1 MSSIN
6 APTYDPTSTAQAMAQ
21 KLTASAQEM
30 LTNQTKTASAT
41 STALSKLGS
50 AISAFQ
56 TSLSTLTGIGK
67 SMLAQSAT
75 LSNTTVGS
83 ATAKPTAAAGTYN
96 LFVKQVAT
104 AGQSS
109 YQIGANAQIGGQ
121 LTLTLAA
128 PSTPA
133 TTPASPT
140 TPPAGQFTVQLSAA
154 ADTDGDGSLSAREL
168 AAAINSEPT
177 NAGRVSAGVVT
188 IGGVPQLV
196 LTSANTGVANNVWLD
211 PSAVGDSTL
220 AGSLGLDKR
229 TVTVEAKD
237 AILLY
242 GGTSSTTGTPITQS
256 SNTFTNIDGVS
267 LTVSRAQTADESPF
281 TLTVGASTSG
291 TQSNMQAFVDAYNK
305 LKSVIDGMVD
315 PGDPSTGASP
325 GAFAHDAGVRAL
337 QSRLVSM
344 LRATGNP
351 SLASYGITAAR
362 DGTLSLDTARL
373 TKQLALDPTSLDKL
387 IGSASTGSPT
397 GIAGSLNT
405 YLNQWSNSTT
415 GQITQRNDSITKLQ
429 SSLTKRQSDLDAQF
443 NAAYDRYLKQFTD
456 LQTLQARMNSNVSM
470 FDALFGNDK
479 SN

>member
-21 KLTASAQEM
+21 KLTATAQEM
-30 LTNQTKTASAT
+30 LTSQTKSASAT

-56 TSLSTLTGIGK
+56 TSLSSLTGIGK
-67 SMLAQSAT
+67 TMLAQSAT

-83 ATAKPTAAAGTYN
+83 ATAKSTAAAGNYN
-96 LFVKQVAT
+96 LFVQQVAT
-104 AGQSS
+104 AGQAS
-109 YQIGANAQIGGQ
+109 YQIPQNGDIGGK
-121 LTLTLAA
+121 LTLTLAPPA
-128 PSTPA
+128 TPA
-133 TTPASPT
+133 TTPPSPSAT
-140 TPPAGQFTVQLSAA
+140 QTGQFTVQLNAA
-154 ADTDGDGSLSAREL
+154 ADTDGDGSLSAREI
-168 AAAINSEPT
+168 AAAINGEPT

-188 IGGVPQLV
+188 IAGVPQLV
-196 LTSANTGVANNVWLD
+196 LTSANTGVANNIWLD
-211 PSAVGDSTL
+211 PSAAGPTL
-220 AGSLGLDKR
+220 AGSLALDKR
-229 TVTVEAKD
+229 TVSAEAKD

-242 GGTSSTTGTPITQS
+242 GATNSTTGTPITQP

-267 LTVSRAQTADESPF
+267 LTVTRAQAADESAF
-281 TLTVGASTSG
+281 TLTVGSSASA
-291 TQSNMQAFVDAYNK
+291 TQSNVQAFVDAYNK

-315 PGDPSTGASP
+315 PGDPSSGTGP

-344 LRATGNP
+344 LRATGSP

-362 DGTLSLDTARL
+362 DGSLSLDTGRL

-405 YLNQWSNSTT
+405 YLNQWSNSTN

-429 SSLTKRQSDLDAQF
+429 TSLTKRQSDLDAQY

>member
-21 KLTASAQEM
+21 KLTATAQEM
-30 LTNQTKTASAT
+30 LTSQTKSASAT

-56 TSLSTLTGIGK
+56 TSLGSLTGIGK
-67 SMLAQSAT
+67 TMLAQSAT

-83 ATAKPTAAAGTYN
+83 ATAKSTAAAGTYK
-96 LFVKQVAT
+96 LFVQQVAT
-104 AGQSS
+104 AGQAS
-109 YQIGANAQIGGQ
+109 YQVPQNGDIGGQ
-121 LTLTLAA
+121 LTLTLA
-128 PSTPA
+128 PPKTPA
-133 TTPASPT
+133 TTPPSPSAT
-140 TPPAGQFTVQLSAA
+140 QTGQFTVQLKAA
-154 ADTDGDGSLSAREL
+154 ADTDNDGSLSAREI

-188 IGGVPQLV
+188 IDGVPQLV

-211 PSAVGDSTL
+211 PSAAGATL
-220 AGSLGLDKR
+220 AGSLALGQR
-229 TVTVEAKD
+229 TVTTEAKD

-242 GGTSSTTGTPITQS
+242 GATSSTTGTPITQA

-267 LTVSRAQTADESPF
+267 LTVTRAQTADESPF
-281 TLTVGASTSG
+281 TLTVGTSTSA
-291 TQSNMQAFVDAYNK
+291 TQSNVQAFVDAYNK

-344 LRATGNP
+344 LRTTGSP

-362 DGTLSLDTARL
+362 DGSLSLDTGRL
-373 TKQLALDPTSLDKL
+373 SKQLALDPTSLDKL
-387 IGSASTGSPT
+387 IGSASTGSPK

-405 YLNQWSNSTT
+405 YLNQWSNSTN

-429 SSLTKRQSDLDAQF
+429 SSLTKRQSELDAQF

>member
-21 KLTASAQEM
+21 KLTATAQEM
-30 LTNQTKTASAT
+30 LTSQTKSASAT

-56 TSLSTLTGIGK
+56 TSLSSLTGIGK
-67 SMLAQSAT
+67 TMLAQSAT

-83 ATAKPTAAAGTYN
+83 ATAKSTAAAGTYN
-96 LFVKQVAT
+96 LFVQQVAT
-104 AGQSS
+104 AGQAS
-109 YQIGANAQIGGQ
+109 YQIPQNGDIGGK
-121 LTLTLAA
+121 LTLTLAPPA
-128 PSTPA
+128 TPA
-133 TTPASPT
+133 TTPPSPSAT
-140 TPPAGQFTVQLSAA
+140 QTGQFTVQLNAA
-154 ADTDGDGSLSAREL
+154 ADTDGDGSLSAREI
-168 AAAINSEPT
+168 AAAINGEPT

-188 IGGVPQLV
+188 IAGVPQLV
-196 LTSANTGVANNVWLD
+196 LTSANTGVANNIWLD
-211 PSAVGDSTL
+211 PSAAGPTL
-220 AGSLGLDKR
+220 AGSLALDKR
-229 TVTVEAKD
+229 TVSAEAKD

-242 GGTSSTTGTPITQS
+242 GATNSTTGTPITQP

-267 LTVSRAQTADESPF
+267 LTVTRAQAADESAF
-281 TLTVGASTSG
+281 TLTVGSSASA
-291 TQSNMQAFVDAYNK
+291 TQSNVQAFVDAYNK

-315 PGDPSTGASP
+315 PGDPSSGTSP

-344 LRATGNP
+344 LRATGSP

-362 DGTLSLDTARL
+362 DGSLSLDTGRL

-405 YLNQWSNSTT
+405 YLNQWSNSTN

-429 SSLTKRQSDLDAQF
+429 TSLTKRQSDLDAQY

>member
-30 LTNQTKTASAT
+30 LTSQTKTASAT

-56 TSLSTLTGIGK
+56 TSLGSLTGIGK

-83 ATAKPTAAAGTYN
+83 ATAKSTAAAGTYN
-96 LFVKQVAT
+96 LFVQQVAT
-104 AGQSS
+104 AGQAS
-109 YQIGANAQIGGQ
+109 YQIPQNGEIGGK
-121 LTLTLAA
+121 LTLTLAPPA
-128 PSTPA
+128 TPA
-133 TTPASPT
+133 PVPPSPSAT
-140 TPPAGQFTVQLSAA
+140 QTGQFTVQLNAA
-154 ADTDGDGSLSAREL
+154 ADTDGDGSLSAREI

-188 IGGVPQLV
+188 IAGVPQLV

-211 PSAVGDSTL
+211 PSAAGTTL
-220 AGSLGLDKR
+220 AGSLALDKR
-229 TVTVEAKD
+229 TVTAAATD

-242 GGTSSTTGTPITQS
+242 GATSSTTGTPITQA

-267 LTVSRAQTADESPF
+267 LTVTRAQTAAESPF
-281 TLTVGASTSG
+281 TLTVGSSASA
-291 TQSNMQAFVDAYNK
+291 TQSNVQAFVDAYNK
-305 LKSVIDGMVD
+305 LKSVIDGLVD
-315 PGDPSTGASP
+315 PGDPSSGASP

-337 QSRLVSM
+337 QGRLVSM

-387 IGSASTGSPT
+387 IGSASIGSPT

-415 GQITQRNDSITKLQ
+415 GQINQRNDSITKLQ
-429 SSLTKRQSDLDAQF
+429 TSLTKRQSDLDAQY

-470 FDALFGNDK
+470 FDALFGNAK

>member
-1 MSSIN
+1 MSSIT

-21 KLTASAQEM
+21 KLTATAQEM
-30 LTNQTKTASAT
+30 LTNQTKAATAT

-56 TSLSTLTGIGK
+56 SSLGSLTGIGK
-67 SMLAQSAT
+67 TMLAQSAT

-83 ATAKPTAAAGTYN
+83 ATAKSTAAAGTYN
-96 LFVKQVAT
+96 LFVQQIAT
-104 AGQSS
+104 AGQAS
-109 YQIGANAQIGGQ
+109 YQVPQNGEIGGQ
-121 LTLTLAA
+121 LKLTLAPPA
-128 PSTPA
+128 TPA
-133 TTPASPT
+133 TNPPSPSAT
-140 TPPAGQFTVQLSAA
+140 QTGQFTVQLSAA
-154 ADTDGDGSLSAREL
+154 ADTDGDGSLSAREI

-188 IGGVPQLV
+188 IAGVPQLV

-211 PSAVGDSTL
+211 PSAAGPTL
-220 AGSLGLDKR
+220 AGSLALGKR
-229 TVTVEAKD
+229 TVTADAKD

-242 GGTSSTTGTPITQS
+242 GATSSTTGTPITQP

-267 LTVSRAQTADESPF
+267 LTVTRAQAADESPF
-281 TLTVGASTSG
+281 TMTVGSSTSA
-291 TQSNMQAFVDAYNK
+291 TQSNVQAFVDAYNK
-305 LKSVIDGMVD
+305 LKSVIDGLVD
-315 PGDPSTGASP
+315 PGDPSSGASP

-337 QSRLVSM
+337 QGRLVSM

-362 DGTLSLDTARL
+362 DGTLSLDTGRL

-405 YLNQWSNSTT
+405 YLNQWSNSTN
-415 GQITQRNDSITKLQ
+415 GQISQRNDSITKLQ
-429 SSLTKRQSDLDAQF
+429 TSLTQRQSDLDTQY

>member
-1 MSSIN
+1 MSSIT

-21 KLTASAQEM
+21 KLTATAQEM

-56 TSLSTLTGIGK
+56 SSLGSLTGIGK
-67 SMLAQSAT
+67 TMLAQSAT

-83 ATAKPTAAAGTYN
+83 ATAKSTAAAGTYN
-96 LFVKQVAT
+96 LFVQQVAT
-104 AGQSS
+104 AGQAS
-109 YQIGANAQIGGQ
+109 YQIPQNGDIGGK
-121 LTLTLAA
+121 LTLTLAPPA
-128 PSTPA
+128 TPA
-133 TTPASPT
+133 TIPPSPSAT
-140 TPPAGQFTVQLSAA
+140 QTGQFTVQLNAA
-154 ADTDGDGSLSAREL
+154 ADTDGDGSLSAREI

-188 IGGVPQLV
+188 IAGVPQLV
-196 LTSANTGVANNVWLD
+196 LTSANTGEANNVWLD
-211 PSAVGDSTL
+211 PSAAGTTL
-220 AGSLGLDKR
+220 AGSLALGKR
-229 TVTVEAKD
+229 TVTAEAKD

-242 GGTSSTTGTPITQS
+242 GASSSTTGTPIKQA

-267 LTVSRAQTADESPF
+267 LTVTRAQAADESPF
-281 TLTVGASTSG
+281 TMTVGSSASA
-291 TQSNMQAFVDAYNK
+291 TQSNVQAFVDAYNK
-305 LKSVIDGMVD
+305 LKTVIDGLVD
-315 PGDPSTGASP
+315 PGDPSSGASP

-344 LRATGNP
+344 LRATGSP

-362 DGTLSLDTARL
+362 DGTLSLDTGRL

-405 YLNQWSNSTT
+405 YLNQWSNSTN

-429 SSLTKRQSDLDAQF
+429 TSLTKRQSDLDAQY

>member
-1 MSSIN
+1 MSSIT

-21 KLTASAQEM
+21 KLTATAQEM
-30 LTNQTKTASAT
+30 LTNQTKAATAT

-56 TSLSTLTGIGK
+56 SSLGSLTGIGK
-67 SMLAQSAT
+67 TMLAQSAT

-83 ATAKPTAAAGTYN
+83 ATAKSTAAAGTYN
-96 LFVKQVAT
+96 LFVQQVAT
-104 AGQSS
+104 AGQAS
-109 YQIGANAQIGGQ
+109 YQVPQNGEIGGQ
-121 LTLTLAA
+121 LTLTLA
-128 PSTPA
+128 PPTTPA
-133 TTPASPT
+133 TTPPSPSAT
-140 TPPAGQFTVQLSAA
+140 QTGQFTVQLSAA
-154 ADTDGDGSLSAREL
+154 ADTDGDHSLSAREI

-188 IGGVPQLV
+188 IAGVPQLV
-196 LTSANTGVANNVWLD
+196 LTSANTGEANNVWLD
-211 PSAVGDSTL
+211 PSAAGTTL
-220 AGSLGLDKR
+220 AGSLALGKR
-229 TVTVEAKD
+229 TVTAEAKD

-242 GGTSSTTGTPITQS
+242 GASSSTTGTPIKQA

-267 LTVSRAQTADESPF
+267 LTVTRAQAADESPF
-281 TLTVGASTSG
+281 TMTVGSSASA
-291 TQSNMQAFVDAYNK
+291 TQSNVQAFVDAYNK
-305 LKSVIDGMVD
+305 LKTVIDGLVD
-315 PGDPSTGASP
+315 PGDPSSGASP

-337 QSRLVSM
+337 QGRLVSM

-362 DGTLSLDTARL
+362 DGTLSLDTGRL

-405 YLNQWSNSTT
+405 YLNQWSNSTN
-415 GQITQRNDSITKLQ
+415 GQISQRNDSITKLQ
-429 SSLTKRQSDLDAQF
+429 TSLTKRQSDLDAQF